1 MPVRYV
7 RLALDLPPDRRHP
20 MHEFVVESDAHG
32 ASRQLSW
39 SVSVDGTISTVFR
52 VEGDADPYVDALDA
66 VDSIRSYHVA
76 TSEAGFYLYV
86 REALPERDLELATAL
101 DRDGLLVVPPITYR
115 EDGCAE
121 FSLAGEPAAVQD
133 AVDAVPEPI
142 DVEVL
147 EIGRYRGQPFD
158 RGGGLTDRQRE
169 AVRAAVDCG
178 YYESPREGT
187 VEDVA
192 AALSCA
198 PGTAAEHLRKA
209 EAAVMGAVA
218 GDRPDVPLE

>member
-1 MPVRYV
+1 VRYV
-7 RLALDLPPDRRHP
+7 RLALALPPERRHP
-20 MHEFVVESDAHG
+20 MHQFVVESDEHG

-52 VEGDADPYVDALDA
+52 VEGSPGRYVDALET
-66 VDSIRSYHVA
+66 VDSIRTYHVA
-76 TSEAGFYLYV
+76 ASTSGFYLYV
-86 REALPERDLELATAL
+86 REDLPESEFELATAL
-101 DRDGLLVVPPITYR
+101 DRDGLLIVPPITYR

-121 FSLAGEPAAVQD
+121 FSLAGGSAAVQE

-142 DVEVL
+142 DVDVL
-147 EIGRYRGQPFD
+147 EIGQYRGQPFD

-169 AVRAAVDCG
+169 AVRAAVDSG

-192 AALSCA
+192 AALSCS

-209 EAAVMGAVA
+209 EAAVMSAVA
-218 GDRPDVPLE
+218 GDRPDLPGL

>member
-1 MPVRYV
+1 
-7 RLALDLPPDRRHP
+7 

-32 ASRQLSW
+32 TSRQLSW
-39 SVSVDGTISTVFR
+39 SVSVDGSISTVFR
-52 VEGDADPYVDALDA
+52 VDGDPDPYVDALDA
-66 VDSIRSYHVA
+66 VDSIDSYHVA
-76 TSEAGFYLYV
+76 PSDGGFYLYV

-121 FSLAGEPAAVQD
+121 FSLAGAPAAVQD
-133 AVDAVPEPI
+133 AVDAVPEAI
-142 DVEVL
+142 AVDVL
-147 EIGRYRGQPFD
+147 EVGRYRGQPFD

-192 AALSCA
+192 AELSCS

-209 EAAVMGAVA
+209 ESVVMGAVA
-218 GDRPDVPLE
+218 GDRPDVPMR

>member
-1 MPVRYV
+1 VRYV
-7 RLALDLPPDRRHP
+7 RIALALPPERRHP
-20 MHEFVVESDAHG
+20 MHEFVVESDEHG

-52 VEGDADPYVDALDA
+52 VGGDPAPYVDALDA

-76 TSEAGFYLYV
+76 AAEGGFYLYV

-115 EDGCAE
+115 EDGKAE
-121 FSLAGEPAAVQD
+121 FSLAGEPTAVQD

-142 DVEVL
+142 DVEIL

-192 AALSCA
+192 AAMSCA

-209 EAAVMGAVA
+209 ESVVMDAVA
-218 GDRPDVPLE
+218 GDRPDVSM